1 MSNSWKSI
9 AARIDALSLRERA
22 FLFFSALAICAA
34 LADTFWITPA
44 RSAHKQMTQQFST
57 ESLEMGRLR
66 DLLKAK
72 VEQPDP
78 ARVLRQEIQRV
89 QAEIARVDGQI
100 AASASQPGSSP
111 GLRELMVHFLAS
123 HSALSLVRTGNVSS
137 DTAAGAGNTSG
148 SGDPAA
154 ARQSLE
160 LTVAGRY
167 PELVRYVESLE
178 KSMPQLRWGQMRL
191 TAEQQPAQLTLQ
203 VFLIRPAP

>member
-1 MSNSWKSI
+1 MNSNWKSI

-34 LADTFWITPA
+34 LADTLWITPA
-44 RSAHKQMTQQFST
+44 RTTHKQMTQRFNA
-57 ESLEMGRLR
+57 EGLELRRLR
-66 DLLKAK
+66 DALKAK

-78 ARVLRQEIQRV
+78 SKVLRQEIKQV

-100 AASASQPGSSP
+100 AAAAGQSGSSP
-111 GLRELMVHFLAS
+111 GLRELMVHFLRS
-123 HSALSLVRTGNVSS
+123 HSGLSLVRTGNMPS
-137 DTAAGAGNTSG
+137 DPASGAGNNSG
-148 SGDPAA
+148 PGEPGL

-167 PELVRYVESLE
+167 PELVRYIESLE
-178 KSMPQLRWGQMRL
+178 KAMPQLRWGPMRIN
-191 TAEQQPAQLTLQ
+191 AEQQPAQLTLQ